1 MSFVGKSSCRRW
13 ERVVDAEQGSD
24 DVGTLMATLTFLFQS
39 HSNHVMYFMIHA
51 SDDDETPA

>member
-1 MSFVGKSSCRRW
+1 
-13 ERVVDAEQGSD
+13 
-24 DVGTLMATLTFLFQS
+24 VGTLMATLTFLFQS